1 MDFWISALQCY
12 LVACKSSEH
21 LSSHPAPS
29 PNRSACRP
37 LWTLVTGP
45 NDWYSDVVGIA
56 ATKLGSRLVCL
67 VIKLNTTE
75 HSSWCSYRLWWCHNS
90 EMRLQWMSLVLKK
103 KTYNF
108 WKWRLYPT
116 ALPYCSLSR
125 HSRDFGQ
132 LPQAISIHDTFYL
145 DLSHM
150 VLALV
155 AMRWDRFHLEA
166 IFNSVDLL
174 KERCRLLSFK
184 VTW

>member
-103 KTYNF
+103 KLTISGSGDST
-108 WKWRLYPT
+108 LPPYPT
-116 ALPYCSLSR
+116 VLCQGTPEILVNFLKPSPSMTPSTWISATWCLPL
-125 HSRDFGQ
+125 
-132 LPQAISIHDTFYL
+132 
-145 DLSHM
+145 
-150 VLALV
+150 
-155 AMRWDRFHLEA
+155 
-166 IFNSVDLL
+166 
-174 KERCRLLSFK
+174 
-184 VTW
+184 

>member
-1 MDFWISALQCY
+1 MPTTVNLSDWPPMTDTAMLLAL
-12 LVACKSSEH
+12 
-21 LSSHPAPS
+21 
-29 PNRSACRP
+29 
-37 LWTLVTGP
+37 
-45 NDWYSDVVGIA
+45 
-56 ATKLGSRLVCL
+56 
-67 VIKLNTTE
+67 
-75 HSSWCSYRLWWCHNS
+75 
-90 EMRLQWMSLVLKK
+90 LQQNLVLGWFVWWSNWTRLNIHLGALTDCDDAITLRCDCNGWALLLKK
-103 KTYNF
+103 SDNL
-108 WKWRLYPT
+108 WKCRLYPT

-174 KERCRLLSFK
+174 KERYRLLSFK
-184 VTW
+184 VTS

>member
-12 LVACKSSEH
+12 LA
-21 LSSHPAPS
+21 PIITPS
-29 PNRSACRP
+29 PKPKP
-37 LWTLVTGP
+37 LRMPTTVNLS
-45 NDWYSDVVGIA
+45 DWPQWLAHSDVVGIA

-67 VIKLNTTE
+67 VIQLNTTE

-90 EMRLQWMSLVLKK
+90 EMRLQWMSFVKK
-103 KTYNF
+103 RKSDNF
-108 WKWRLYPT
+108 WKCRLYPT
-116 ALPYCSLSR
+116 APPYCSLSR